1 MIRFTLSCGF
11 VFLFYSS
18 LNGDITLFIAWP
30 VSRGIPSRPPPVF
43 VNITW
48 ACLTNNTSSSS
59 RQTLQKD
66 WTRPLWCGIIC
77 VMRYYNTSDC
87 SSSKIWG
94 YMMMRFCCQEGGSPC
109 CPGVPTLLWQ
119 HLQSNTASMQL
130 IQSTVNIIMSA
141 DWSAFGTD
149 WLIWGCSCCVAVFR
163 LHSIGYFFFWNF
175 KHV

>member
-87 SSSKIWG
+87 RSSKIWG
-94 YMMMRFCCQEGGSPC
+94 YMMMWFCMSGGRVSLLSWCANFTVTTPAVQYSQHAINTKYCKYYNVRRQKC
-109 CPGVPTLLWQ
+109 CWY
-119 HLQSNTASMQL
+119 
-130 IQSTVNIIMSA
+130 
-141 DWSAFGTD
+141 
-149 WLIWGCSCCVAVFR
+149 WLVDLR
-163 LHSIGYFFFWNF
+163 L
-175 KHV
+175 